1 MPAGPVFSQSTGRTV
16 TKKPNL
22 EVIMSIVRNKSGRI
36 AAALAF
42 FLASATAASAFTACQ
57 VTDTGGIDDNSFNQT
72 AWKGVE
78 DAKTQLGVE
87 GRFLE
92 SQAETDYEA
101 NINSLLGGDCD
112 VIITVGFLLGD
123 ATKKAA
129 EANPEQK
136 FSIVDFAYD
145 PVIPNVLGQVYA
157 TDEAA
162 FLAGY
167 LAAGM
172 SKTGVLGVFGGINI
186 PPVTIF
192 MDGFHAGAAYYNEK
206 KGTSVSVLGWDPKTR
221 EGLFT
226 NNFDSLDDG
235 RAFAQ
240 NLYDEGADIVLP
252 VAGPVGLG
260 SATLAAELGTDKL
273 KIIGVDADLYFTD
286 PERKQVYLTSV
297 TKRMDATV
305 LDVIKAA
312 MDGTFKGG
320 ILLGSLENGGV
331 DLAPF
336 HDMDDAIPAELKQ
349 ELDAIR
355 AGIIDGSIKVGAE

>member
-1 MPAGPVFSQSTGRTV
+1 MAMTRRRVAQALGAATVSLALAGPAV
-16 TKKPNL
+16 
-22 EVIMSIVRNKSGRI
+22 
-36 AAALAF
+36 
-42 FLASATAASAFTACQ
+42 AFTACQ

-72 AWKGVE
+72 AWKGVL
-78 DAKTQLGVE
+78 DAMEGFGVE

-92 SQAETDYEA
+92 SQAETDYDA
-101 NINSLLGGDCD
+101 NINSLIEGDCD

-123 ATKKAA
+123 ATEKAA
-129 EANPEQK
+129 RANPDQP

-145 PVIPNVLGQVYA
+145 PPIPNVLGQVYA
-157 TDEAA
+157 TDQAA

-172 SKTGVLGVFGGINI
+172 TETKILGTFGGINI

-192 MDGFHAGAAYYNEK
+192 MDGFVRGVDHWNAEK
-206 KGTSVSVLGWDPKTR
+206 GDSVMVLGWNLDTR

-226 NNFDSLDDG
+226 NNFDNLDDG

-260 SATLAAELGTDKL
+260 SATLADELGTDRL

-286 PERKQVYLTSV
+286 TERQNVYLTSI

-305 LDVIKAA
+305 AQVIEDTMKGEFAGGLLV
-312 MDGTFKGG
+312 GT
-320 ILLGSLENGGV
+320 LENGGV
-331 DLAPF
+331 NLAPF
-336 HDMDDAIPAELKQ
+336 HDMDGLVPDDLKA
-349 ELDAIR
+349 ELDALR
-355 AGIIDGSIKVGAE
+355 AAIIEGSISVSD